1 MTTAN
6 GVDVLI
12 VVSVLVLLFAV
23 TTYMTWRRDDRERRQ
38 ARLVHRNLERMSGG
52 PW

>member
-23 TTYMTWRRDDRERRQ
+23 TTYMAWRRDDRDRRQ
-38 ARLVHRNLERMSGG
+38 ERLVHRNLERQTGRW
-52 PW
+52 P